1 MSCKIFSGKR
11 GNGKTSELIKIAHDE
26 GLYIVCLNNQRRN
39 LIRKM
44 ARDMKLSILDPVTL
58 PEAFHWSKDNIYKLT
73 VNELLV
79 DDADDIL
86 SFLFGDM
93 KIGAMTVTTD
103 GTPEFACR
111 ISSSLWQHC
120 PHCGANFRGTIVFGE
135 IDNDEL

>member
-44 ARDMKLSILDPVTL
+44 AHDMKLSILDPVIL
-58 PEAFHWSKDNIYKLT
+58 PEAFHWSEGNMYKLT
-73 VNELLV
+73 VNKLLV

-86 SFLFGDM
+86 SFLFGGM
-93 KIGAMTVTTD
+93 EIEAITVTAD
-103 GTPEFACR
+103 GTPGFTYR
-111 ISSSLWQHC
+111 MSSSLWQHC

-135 IDNDEL
+135 IDDDEL